1 MLQYRQPV
9 FTPLVQRVE
18 RHDVLIHQND
28 AANTT
33 DRNMPATKKTV
44 TEKSM
49 IKNMNSGQHREEA
62 TSSKYTIKVVFRLV
76 NALRKYGENNSQR
89 T

>member
-1 MLQYRQPV
+1 
-9 FTPLVQRVE
+9 
-18 RHDVLIHQND
+18 
-28 AANTT
+28 
-33 DRNMPATKKTV
+33 MPATKKTV